1 MHCRPGRICVRCKIQ
16 CGRKNNGMG
25 KYVFELRDITKVFD
39 VTVALN
45 GVTLAAQAG
54 EVIGLIG
61 PNGAGKSTLMG
72 ILTGVTP
79 ATSGT
84 IVLNG
89 AEIPHKHY
97 NTTHARQNGIACA
110 YQEFSLCAN
119 LKVYE
124 NFAITIM
131 KHTLSDAP
139 GWRRRMQLEW
149 RACPGQ
155 GGGSWVP

>member
-1 MHCRPGRICVRCKIQ
+1 
-16 CGRKNNGMG
+16 MG

-155 GGGSWVP
+155 GEGSWVP

>member
-1 MHCRPGRICVRCKIQ
+1 
-16 CGRKNNGMG
+16 MG

-97 NTTHARQNGIACA
+97 NTTRIRELRHHHHEAHPFGCPRLAQADA
-110 YQEFSLCAN
+110 
-119 LKVYE
+119 E
-124 NFAITIM
+124 NR
-131 KHTLSDAP
+131 L
-139 GWRRRMQLEW
+139 R
-149 RACPGQ
+149 
-155 GGGSWVP
+155 VP